1 MASTTASFQRIANRY
16 ATVDGVLRSGP
27 RPSPTVVLYTHPRSQ
42 TNLSSYPC
50 PDLAELGID
59 TLAFNN
65 RFTNSPAGTDVATVF
80 EEFAWDVAAAVEH
93 VRSLGYANVVL
104 LGWSAGGPTMAFY
117 QHVAERGI
125 DALSPTALSG
135 FAGFVD
141 DAGRV
146 VALPAAD
153 GVVLRSVTIGTAAS
167 FLIRLDGAVTDE
179 ATSAIDPDLDIYSP
193 AHGFDHATGAA
204 TYDPDFLRRYYQ
216 AQAARMNRLIDDALE
231 RVEDMA
237 RGRARFADDDFV
249 LIPRTRANPTTV
261 DRSLAHRSTR
271 PAVRYPDGTIGL
283 VEDVRPINHEYRQNP
298 LAAGAAVHRLRAM
311 LSYRL
316 TRVDANRFD
325 PHATTADAS
334 GVDFASTNN
343 STPTNL
349 SKISVPVLVIQGS
362 GDESNSVKIPT
373 AELNAAAGP
382 SDTTLAF
389 VAGAMHSF
397 HPAEERFGD
406 TRAIGARAI
415 ADWIRARYPV

>member
-1 MASTTASFQRIANRY
+1 MATASFQRMSNRF
-16 ATVDGVLRSGP
+16 ATVDGVLRSGS
-27 RPSPTVVLYTHPRSQ
+27 RPSRTVVLYTHPRSQ

-93 VRSLGYANVVL
+93 ARGLGYANVVL

-117 QHVAERGI
+117 QHVAERGN
-125 DALSPTALSG
+125 DALSPSALSG
-135 FAGFVD
+135 FPGFF
-141 DAGRV
+141 DASGRSLP
-146 VALPAAD
+146 LPAAD
-153 GVVLRSVTIGTAAS
+153 GLILRSITIGTAAS

-179 ATSAIDPDLDIYSP
+179 ASGTIDPDLDIYSP
-193 AHGFDHATGAA
+193 DHGFDPDTGTA
-204 TYDPDFLRRYYQ
+204 TYDPTFLRRYYR
-216 AQAARMNRLIDDALE
+216 AQAARMNRLVDDALA
-231 RVEDMA
+231 RIEDMA
-237 RGRARFADDDFV
+237 HGRARFPDDDFV

-261 DRSLAHRSTR
+261 DRSLARTGTR
-271 PAVRYPDGTIGL
+271 PSLLYPGGSSGI

-298 LAAGAAVHRLRAM
+298 QAAGAAVHKLRAM

-316 TRVDANRFD
+316 TRVDPDAFD
-325 PHATTADAS
+325 PHATTAEAS
-334 GVDFASTNN
+334 GIDFASTNN

-349 SKISVPVLVIQGS
+349 SRVSVPALVIQGS

-373 AELNAAAGP
+373 AELNAASGP

-389 VAGAMHSF
+389 VAGAMHAF
-397 HPAEERFGD
+397 HPADARFGD
-406 TRAIGARAI
+406 TRAIGAGAM